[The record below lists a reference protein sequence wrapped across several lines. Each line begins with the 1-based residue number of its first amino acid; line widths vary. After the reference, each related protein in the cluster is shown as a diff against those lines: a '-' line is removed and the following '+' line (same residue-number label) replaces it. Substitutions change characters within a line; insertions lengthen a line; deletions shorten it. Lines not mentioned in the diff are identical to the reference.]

1 MNRILRWLFLKTPLY
16 KAMDKQKQKNEY
28 LFKGRKVFYTWN
40 NKNGE
45 NLQKKNKLKEGTHFD
60 SGISIL
66 SKTTEEDIN
75 YF

>member
-1 MNRILRWLFLKTPLY
+1 MNRILRWLFLKPPLY
-16 KAMDKQKQKNEY
+16 KAMD
-28 LFKGRKVFYTWN
+28 
-40 NKNGE
+40 NKNKKTNTCLRE
-45 NLQKKNKLKEGTHFD
+45 EKYFILETIKMEKIYKKNKLKEGTHFD